1 MQGRVAA
8 EMKDPIMRG
17 LAYGLGG
24 YVGMSFIYSLTN
36 KERVKAA
43 PKPAE
48 SHAAPAAE
56 HHAAPA
62 AAHAPQTAVATVADH
77 AVHSEA
83 AGKQQVAPVL
93 HQLSAISDRL
103 TKIEKALGI

>member
-1 MQGRVAA
+1 
-8 EMKDPIMRG
+8 MRG

-36 KERVKAA
+36 KEHVQAA
-43 PKPAE
+43 PKKQAE
-48 SHAAPAAE
+48 AHAAPAAAHAAE

-62 AAHAPQTAVATVADH
+62 AAQAPQTAVATVSDH
-77 AVHSEA
+77 AAHHEA
-83 AGKQQVAPVL
+83 AGKQQVAPIL